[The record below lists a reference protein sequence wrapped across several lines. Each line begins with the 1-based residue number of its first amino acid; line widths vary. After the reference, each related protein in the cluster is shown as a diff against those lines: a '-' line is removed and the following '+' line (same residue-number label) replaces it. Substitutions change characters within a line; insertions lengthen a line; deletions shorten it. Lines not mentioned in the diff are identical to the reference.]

1 MNSEIETLLAMRSA
15 ILQEL
20 GQRSLKKNLSKRKEK
35 DGSLTYQKFL
45 DRLEEGE
52 KEIPVRYINKN
63 PDIK

>member
-15 ILQEL
+15 ILKKL
-20 GQRSLKKNLSKRKEK
+20 GERSLKKNLSKRKEK

-52 KEIPVRYINKN
+52 KEIPVTYINKG
-63 PDIK
+63 PEVK